1 MDVSASKKFIDETYD
16 HISVRADKLYQ
27 FVMHYHDYIY
37 SARDYGNGD
46 PIKMVEVH
54 TLSMIESNPGIS
66 VSELAQMWNRTKG
79 TVSVNVSAL
88 EQKGYIFRRKEN
100 GNAKVVHLYPTE
112 KGIELSTLHKAYDN
126 MECAQ
131 IQSQLLRSSTPA
143 ELDTFYKIIGTY
155 LDLLSGNG
163 EGAGTTSIP
172 D

>member
-88 EQKGYIFRRKEN
+88 EQKG
-100 GNAKVVHLYPTE
+100 
-112 KGIELSTLHKAYDN
+112 
-126 MECAQ
+126 
-131 IQSQLLRSSTPA
+131 
-143 ELDTFYKIIGTY
+143 
-155 LDLLSGNG
+155 
-163 EGAGTTSIP
+163 TT
-172 D
+172 